1 MANEI
6 VKVVGGPVA
15 VIGDTLNIISN
26 TILESR
32 REEARTER
40 LEIQARVYM
49 HEKTEE
55 TKRVVAQLSL
65 ENEKDKRIHEER
77 MAEIETQMLRDFY
90 EYNIQ
95 LEKAKNL
102 ETERAKKLK
111 MIEEN
116 IEENSKLEE
125 SFLNLFEKNPTNP
138 LFLEYLKMI
147 LNNKENMYRER
158 INLLKEI
165 SRI

>member
-116 IEENSKLEE
+116 SKLEE